1 MSSNIR
7 LGGYPVGNDRVNDMH
22 GVVEPTS
29 TIAFRGVAFVA
40 ETYMSLVAIFATT
53 VSLATAWIAVNH
65 VFEDELDALWDGA
78 MIQGTAGTFPF
89 FCAVSL

>member
-1 MSSNIR
+1 
-7 LGGYPVGNDRVNDMH
+7 
-22 GVVEPTS
+22 
-29 TIAFRGVAFVA
+29 
-40 ETYMSLVAIFATT
+40 MSLVAIFATT